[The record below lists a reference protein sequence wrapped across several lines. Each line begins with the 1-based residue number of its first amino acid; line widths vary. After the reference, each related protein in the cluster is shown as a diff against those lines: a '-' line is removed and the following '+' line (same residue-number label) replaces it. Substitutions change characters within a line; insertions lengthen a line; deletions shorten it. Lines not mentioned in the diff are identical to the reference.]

1 MNHFSPFHNK
11 KLMDF
16 SGFFRFFQVEMG
28 VLGHY
33 KKRKLLILSNW
44 KGKIFDRILQ
54 IRELEGV
61 ALITGEYQ
69 GLRLDMK

>member
-1 MNHFSPFHNK
+1 
-11 KLMDF
+11 
-16 SGFFRFFQVEMG
+16 MG

>member
-1 MNHFSPFHNK
+1 
-11 KLMDF
+11 
-16 SGFFRFFQVEMG
+16 MG
-28 VLGHY
+28 VFRRY
-33 KKRKLLILSNW
+33 KKGKLLILSNW

-61 ALITGEYQ
+61 ALVAGEYQ